1 MEQVQLPITGM
12 TCASC
17 AARVEKK
24 LNGLEGVSATVN
36 FATETAA
43 VDFDPDE
50 VAPADLVAAV
60 ESIGYGASMPSAHA
74 HHHEDLDDRG
84 VASLRTR
91 RRGVRPPRAA
101 GPRVRDGSC
110 VRGTG
115 LGVDLAR
122 PRDPGR
128 HLGGVA
134 DPPCDVDQP
143 APPSHD
149 DGHAD
154 LARRGRRLPVVPYG
168 PAHRRRQRGVLR
180 GRGGGHR
187 ARAPRAASRGARRSS
202 ARARRSERCSSS
214 APSPPLGPR
223 R

>member
-1 MEQVQLPITGM
+1 MEQIQLPITGM

-17 AARVEKK
+17 VARVEKK

-36 FATETAA
+36 LATETAA

-74 HHHEDLDDRG
+74 HHHEDLDEHG

-91 RRGVRPPRAA
+91 VVVSALLALPVLVFGMVPAFE
-101 GPRVRDGSC
+101 G
-110 VRGTG
+110 
-115 LGVDLAR
+115 LAR
-122 PRDPGR
+122 PRDPRR
-128 HLGGVA
+128 HVGGVA
-134 DPPCDVDQP
+134 DPPRDVDQP

-154 LARRGRRLPVVPYG
+154 LARRGRRLPVLPCG
-168 PAHRRRQRGVLR
+168 PAHRQ
-180 GRGGGHR
+180 
-187 ARAPRAASRGARRSS
+187 
-202 ARARRSERCSSS
+202 
-214 APSPPLGPR
+214 
-223 R
+223 